1 MNEEPH
7 AHEKLVA
14 KARRHDPETASSSSA
29 ESQISSVEAAIAA
42 DPSHGEPSVV
52 QPMTIYLLE
61 PFILILLFGYNFSST
76 VLKNQ
81 IIYQSC
87 TAGFGYSDKVCLLLG
102 TKNATNE
109 TKRIEEEVQPYAAR
123 VVVVMT
129 IVECIIPAFCG
140 LFAGAWADRYGRKPL
155 LMCSFLGYGL
165 QYLISAGVAYAAIH
179 SDGMVSPWWYVLSI
193 VPLSCLGSSV
203 TYSVAAVCF
212 IGDVSE
218 GKVRS
223 YRMIAYELAI
233 YVGLLLGSFGSGYA
247 YEATNAY
254 VVLSISACFIF
265 VALFLMIALL
275 PESLPRREP
284 LASSAQATEDRD
296 VLALLRDL
304 WTSCSRHRAFKDRSI
319 VILVMLV
326 LMLAAFVSAGSN
338 SVFYMFMRAKFHWTV
353 KEFTEYESV
362 SILVPAV
369 AGSGGMLFIWSLR
382 KCTSSA
388 ILWLAIIS
396 LLSHSTS
403 SLMQSLAAVSWQI
416 YVAIALGVF
425 KSLVNPM
432 CRTIITN
439 LLPAAERGKIFALL
453 GILQTLSPL
462 ISSSLYF
469 AIYTRTLDS
478 DPGIFNLLSA
488 CLYGLGIVLLIVVWH
503 KKSTNRAYYD
513 PIFK

>member
-1 MNEEPH
+1 MDEEPH

-14 KARRHDPETASSSSA
+14 KARRHDPETTSSSSGS
-29 ESQISSVEAAIAA
+29 SQISSIEATIAA
-42 DPSHGEPSVV
+42 DPSPGVSSVV
-52 QPMTIYLLE
+52 QPLTIYLLE
-61 PFILILLFGYNFSST
+61 PFILILLFAYNFSST

-123 VVVVMT
+123 VVVVMR

-165 QYLISAGVAYAAIH
+165 QYLISAAVVYAAMQTH
-179 SDGMVSPWWYVLSI
+179 GMVSPWWYVLSI

-203 TYSVAAVCF
+203 TYSLAAVCF

-254 VVLSISACFIF
+254 VVLSISACSIL

-275 PESLPRREP
+275 PESLPSSEQS
-284 LASSAQATEDRD
+284 ASHTQAEDRD
-296 VLALLRDL
+296 VLALLKDL
-304 WTSCSRHRAFKDRSI
+304 WSSCSRHRAYKDRSI
-319 VILVMLV
+319 VVLIMLV
-326 LMLAAFVSAGSN
+326 LLLAAFVSDGSN

-388 ILWLAIIS
+388 VLWLAIVS

-403 SLMQSLAAVSWQI
+403 SLMKSLAAVSWQI

-488 CLYGLGIVLLIVVWH
+488 GLYALGIVLLIVVWQ
-503 KKSTNRAYYD
+503 KKSTNREYYN
-513 PIFK
+513 PVFK

>member
-1 MNEEPH
+1 MSLSRVAEMNEEPH

-14 KARRHDPETASSSSA
+14 KATRRDPETASSSSA
-29 ESQISSVEAAIAA
+29 ESHQN
-42 DPSHGEPSVV
+42 GEPSAIREPSVA
-52 QPMTIYLLE
+52 QPLTIYLLE
-61 PFILILLFGYNFSST
+61 PFILILLFAYNFSST
-76 VLKNQ
+76 VLKSQ

-87 TAGFGYSDKVCLLLG
+87 TSGFGYSNEVCLLLG

-123 VVVVMT
+123 VVVVMR

-165 QYLISAGVAYAAIH
+165 QYLISAGVAYAAMQTG
-179 SDGMVSPWWYVLSI
+179 GMVSPWWYVLSI

-212 IGDVSE
+212 LGDVSE
-218 GKVRS
+218 GKARS

-254 VVLSISACFIF
+254 VVLCISACSIL

-275 PESLPRREP
+275 PESLPRSEQN
-284 LASSAQATEDRD
+284 AATPDRD
-296 VLALLRDL
+296 VLALLKDL
-304 WTSCSRHRAFKDRSI
+304 WSTCSRHRAHKDRSI
-319 VILVMLV
+319 VFLVMSV
-326 LMLAAFVSAGSN
+326 LLLAAFVSDGSN
-338 SVFYMFMRAKFHWTV
+338 SVFYLFMRAKFHWTV

-369 AGSGGMLFIWSLR
+369 AGSGGVLFIWSLR
-382 KCTSSA
+382 QCTSSSV
-388 ILWLAIIS
+388 LWLAIVS
-396 LLSHSTS
+396 LLSHSSS
-403 SLMQSLAAVSWQI
+403 SLMKSWATVSWQI

-439 LLPAAERGKIFALL
+439 LLPAAERGKVFALL

-469 AIYTRTLDS
+469 AIYTRTLDT

-488 CLYGLGIVLLIVVWH
+488 CLYGLGIVLLVAVWH
-503 KKSTNRAYYD
+503 KKSTNRAYYE
-513 PIFK
+513 PVFK